1 MARARI
7 SEFESSQPSHA
18 VAFPRWRGERRGH
31 RPQPWTSC
39 RKAGSISGV
48 GKGYRYNEFMGFA
61 MPLEEADA
69 RFEEA
74 LAIITKHGLQS
85 NASLTTAASGRS
97 S

>member
-1 MARARI
+1 MARRTARSPAATLDLL
-7 SEFESSQPSHA
+7 SEGRLDF
-18 VAFPRWRGERRGH
+18 
-31 RPQPWTSC
+31 
-39 RKAGSISGV
+39 GV